1 MILDR
6 TTYEA
11 WLLDRIEGN
20 LTPEQ
25 ERELDAFLE
34 ANPDLSTVAG
44 ELPGV
49 SSDETSIDWKN
60 ELKKTFPPV
69 GEIDASRLTQFLVAL
84 HEGDLPGPQA
94 MDLERYLYEHPE
106 AAREVR
112 LMNASRVLP
121 AEGMVPDDHV
131 AFPEKGS
138 IGRHFPPQG
147 LPDKHRLTDFL
158 IAALEGDLTKEQRAA
173 LVAYVKSY
181 PEAQREE
188 RLVAAARMQP
198 EPVVFS
204 GKEQLKKRE
213 GRVIALWQRY
223 AVAASIA
230 LLLGFTLWMTRN
242 EGTDGPVIAKTEK
255 VKPDGPQGPEQPS
268 PGRFGSQ
275 GAETLRESVVPQGPE
290 QPSPERFGSQGAET
304 LREKGKSEK
313 EEQAP
318 TPIEHIAP
326 VPEQQLD
333 NGTEQP
339 GEEHTPAPLVA
350 QDLVAPP
357 AMDLHPQE
365 PIEVAAP
372 ATFAAAARPSDG
384 GTPAGTALANAVRG
398 GVIDSEK
405 RDASL
410 DGDDALAMVNKG
422 LGAMTGGQGRVQV
435 ERGGAR
441 ERWKLRLGR
450 NLAISASRGR

>member
-11 WLLDRIEGN
+11 WLLDRIEGR
-20 LTPEQ
+20 LTSPQ
-25 ERELDAFLE
+25 ERELDAFLA
-34 ANPDLSTVAG
+34 ANPDLSAVAG

-49 SSDETSIDWKN
+49 SSDETSIAWKN

-69 GEIDASRLTQFLVAL
+69 GEIDASRLTEFLVAL

-106 AAREVR
+106 AAREVK
-112 LMNASRVLP
+112 LMNVSRVQ
-121 AEGMVPDDHV
+121 EDHI

-147 LPDKHRLTDFL
+147 MPDKHRLTDFL

-198 EPVVFS
+198 EEMVFS

-230 LLLGFTLWMTRN
+230 LLLGFALWMTRN
-242 EGTDGPVIAKTEK
+242 EGTDGPVIAETEK
-255 VKPDGPQGPEQPS
+255 VKPEGPQGP
-268 PGRFGSQ
+268 G
-275 GAETLRESVVPQGPE
+275 

-304 LREKGKSEK
+304 LRENKQPSPGRFGSQGAETLK
-313 EEQAP
+313 ENKM
-318 TPIEHIAP
+318 PIEHIAP

-350 QDLVAPP
+350 QEPVAPP
-357 AMDLHPQE
+357 AIDLHPQE

-398 GVIDSEK
+398 GVIDSQK

-422 LGAMTGGQGRVQV
+422 LGAITGGQGHVQV

-450 NLAISASRGR
+450 NLAISASKGR